1 MSTTTLNSLLD
12 YLTGALS
19 TDNKQWLADRLY
31 EQVREQES
39 SEPYTMDEI
48 ETMLREAEEDFAA
61 GRFKT
66 NDEVFG
72 QKHTADL

>member
-1 MSTTTLNSLLD
+1 MSTATLTSLLD

-39 SEPYTMDEI
+39 SVPYTMEEI
-48 ETMLREAEEDFAA
+48 ETMLHEAEEDFDA
-61 GRFKT
+61 GRYKT
-66 NDEVFG
+66 NNEVFG
-72 QKHTADL
+72 HKHKVAL

>member
-1 MSTTTLNSLLD
+1 MSTTTLTSLLD

-72 QKHTADL
+72 HKHTTAL

>member
-1 MSTTTLNSLLD
+1 MSTTTLTSLLD

-48 ETMLREAEEDFAA
+48 ETMLREAEEDYTA
-61 GRFKT
+61 GRYKT

-72 QKHTADL
+72 HKHTTAL

>member
-1 MSTTTLNSLLD
+1 MSTTTLTSLLD

-61 GRFKT
+61 GRFKS

-72 QKHTADL
+72 HKHTTAL